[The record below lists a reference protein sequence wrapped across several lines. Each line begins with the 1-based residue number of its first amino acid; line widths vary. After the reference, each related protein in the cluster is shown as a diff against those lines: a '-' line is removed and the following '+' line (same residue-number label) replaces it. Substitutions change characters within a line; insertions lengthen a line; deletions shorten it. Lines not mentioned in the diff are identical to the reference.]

1 MRQFSPSDDLLHD
14 IAGRPNGRESLFW
27 TFPLPEHGLAGIAYA
42 WRDADTN
49 QYSRLVGITDQLSAK
64 PLYFDVAAGL
74 DLEGDNLDDCV
85 IGGLHILQPEPLTTC
100 ELFYEQDG
108 ITLSAAMTALHAPFS
123 WHDGH
128 GGCFSWAAD
137 DRYEQSMRTEGSVTI
152 GGRTTSFT
160 GVGHRDHSWG
170 TRDWRALQHWKWIN
184 VISLDGKISTHA
196 WMSFAYGD
204 RQINGYVNRDG
215 QVSPIVNLDVTG
227 VLRDDLMH
235 TSVSGVLTTADGKEL
250 RMESTSVAGLPINI
264 HTLVLN
270 EVAGK
275 ATLNGAPA
283 ASHIEYG
290 WLSAYVQQL
299 TDAG

>member
-1 MRQFSPSDDLLHD
+1 MRQFSPADDLLHD

-27 TFPLPEHGLAGIAYA
+27 TFPLPERGLACLAYA
-42 WRDADTN
+42 WRDAATGKWG
-49 QYSRLVGITDQLSAK
+49 RLVGVGDQVSPK
-64 PLYFDVAAGL
+64 PQYFDLAVDL

-85 IGGLHILQPEPLTTC
+85 IGGLHVIQPEPLTTC

-108 ITLSAAMTALHAPFS
+108 VTFAGRMSAIHAPFS

-128 GGCFSWAAD
+128 GGCFTWAAD
-137 DRYEQSMRTEGSVTI
+137 DRYEQSMRTEGSLSI
-152 GGRTTSFT
+152 GGRTIEFT

-170 TRDWRALQHWKWIN
+170 TRDWRALQHWKWVN
-184 VISLDGKISTHA
+184 VTSLDGKLSTHA
-196 WMSFAYGD
+196 WVSFAFGD

-215 QVSPIVNLDVTG
+215 AVSPIVNLEITG
-227 VLRDDLMH
+227 VLNDDFIH
-235 TSVSGVLTTADGKEL
+235 SSVSGVLTTADGKEL
-250 RMESTSVAGLPINI
+250 RMETQSVAAVPI
-264 HTLVLN
+264 HVGPLVLN

-290 WLSAYVQQL
+290 WPVAYVEQF
-299 TDAG
+299 TG